1 MLATIQI
8 FALVLSENISLGQPT
23 LQLPGAPPQSPSLR
37 GEGKWP
43 TFISKAY
50 EGLAEAGVLSRRA
63 WVRHP
68 VRTVLRL
75 IPLRTKETI
84 NQIAGRPVFD
94 LSFYLQFQP
103 SSLENTGV
111 KITRLRHHLPELGE
125 RRRVAFIT
133 PHLGPGG
140 AEHVLLDMARSLDR
154 KYHEI
159 FIIATHSKDSR
170 CVLSWQQHADHVYD
184 LASIVE
190 PESLPSAL
198 YSLILNWKMD
208 TLVVQNTLIAYS
220 VIPHCKKELP
230 ELRVVDLI
238 HAVGTEWDIAAATT
252 AVSSHIDTRIV
263 ISKAAKENLIALGT
277 NGQKIRLI
285 QNGVDLESFQP
296 APMRNSDI
304 FRILFAA
311 RLDPV
316 KRPLL
321 LVDIARE
328 MDRRRPATAFRFV
341 IAGDGPEQNAL
352 LKRVRAARLEHLFEM
367 HGYVEHLAPL
377 LSQSDVLL
385 VTSRNEGVPLTI
397 LEAFAT
403 GRPVVASRA
412 GAIEELLDDST
423 GILVDQCPG
432 ETVRF
437 AEELLALM
445 NDPRRRQ
452 DLGIEARH
460 RAERNYDRRHSL
472 EQYRDALA
480 AAAP

>member
-1 MLATIQI
+1 M
-8 FALVLSENISLGQPT
+8 SG
-23 LQLPGAPPQSPSLR
+23 

-43 TFISKAY
+43 AFVSKAY

-63 WVRHP
+63 WLRHP

-84 NQIAGRPVFD
+84 NHLARRPVFD

-103 SSLENTGV
+103 SSIENTGV

-140 AEHVLLDMARSLDR
+140 AEHVLLDLARSLDR
-154 KYHEI
+154 KHNEI
-159 FIIATHSKDSR
+159 FLIATHSKDAR
-170 CVLSWQQHADHVYD
+170 WVLKWQQQAEHVYD
-184 LASIVE
+184 LASLVE
-190 PESLPSAL
+190 PETLPSAL

-230 ELRVVDLI
+230 SLSVVDLI
-238 HAVGTEWDIAAATT
+238 HAVGTEWDIAAATAT
-252 AVSSHIDTRIV
+252 VAGYIDTRIV
-263 ISKAAKENLIALGT
+263 ISKAAKDNLLALGT
-277 NGQKIRLI
+277 SDQRIRLI
-285 QNGVDLESFQP
+285 QNGVDLDHFQP
-296 APMRNSDI
+296 APLRNSDI

-352 LKRVRAARLEHLFEM
+352 RKKIRAARVEHLFEM
-367 HGYVEHLAPL
+367 HGHVEDLAPL
-377 LSQSDVLL
+377 LAQSDVLL

-412 GAIEELLDDST
+412 GAIEELLDKST
-423 GILVDQCPG
+423 GVLVDQHSG
-432 ETVRF
+432 ETADF
-437 AEELLALM
+437 AEALLALM
-445 NDPRRRQ
+445 NDAHRRH
-452 DLGIEARH
+452 DLGVEARR

-472 EQYRDALA
+472 ELYRDALTPA
-480 AAAP
+480 AQ